1 MIRMR
6 KAVTAAM
13 LGAVVL
19 ASGVRAQNSRS
30 YWGYSQQIGSTT
42 YSSLSGSDGS
52 SLWGFSYRLGSI
64 TYIDLYSNR
73 GSSLSGQIWRLG
85 DTIYYDFRTSD
96 GTTISG
102 SSYRLGTLELHN
114 ISVKESPLS
123 TLWRSTRTDS
133 PKWPW

>member
-6 KAVTAAM
+6 KAVTAAV

-19 ASGVRAQNSRS
+19 ASGARAQNSRS
-30 YWGYSQQIGSTT
+30 YWGYSQQI
-42 YSSLSGSDGS
+42 
-52 SLWGFSYRLGSI
+52 GSI